1 MQQWNHRR
9 TVVVITIVVHSIH
22 TIYYNEIN
30 DYLHRQRLL
39 QLNYLFS
46 SSLFHLQFTAGIVL
60 ILIIIINAA
69 GVWSTLVHLLFDVSV
84 STFKM
89 VAGCCII
96 IRLLVVACI
105 PTPSSL
111 YLSPFVSIWDDYKV
125 NRCGDGD
132 SNCGIKVD
140 DISGDED
147 MTTIQLL
154 HRQSSAVTTI
164 RRRFDWI
171 VNEQR
176 DCRG

>member
-1 MQQWNHRR
+1 L
-9 TVVVITIVVHSIH
+9 SSP
-22 TIYYNEIN
+22 
-30 DYLHRQRLL
+30 
-39 QLNYLFS
+39 S
-46 SSLFHLQFTAGIVL
+46 SSFHLQSSQSFVAIVVL
-60 ILIIIINAA
+60 IIFIIVAVVQLTIHNATINSQMPAVYAERPVSLQRKHAGTLIDWCVGQYSWN
-69 GVWSTLVHLLFDVSV
+69 
-84 STFKM
+84 
-89 VAGCCII
+89 GCWFSCI